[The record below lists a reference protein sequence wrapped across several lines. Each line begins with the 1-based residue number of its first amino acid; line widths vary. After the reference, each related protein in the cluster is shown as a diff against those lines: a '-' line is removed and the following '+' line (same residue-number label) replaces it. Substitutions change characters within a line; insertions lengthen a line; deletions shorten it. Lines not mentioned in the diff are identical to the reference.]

1 MDGIAMSLVT
11 IALIAAVGY
20 YIFKYYDVSD
30 TSTNPLKTSPITT
43 IQDGRKETTFSNSL
57 PKSFNQADGL
67 AFSYA
72 GWLRVDD
79 FTYRYGVQKVIFS
92 KGQEDGTHAC
102 PALVL
107 DANTNAL
114 LVKVDTYGQEEIISV
129 QNIPAKKWVH
139 FAIVIDQDSVDIYI
153 NGTLSSYRS
162 LTQLPRQ
169 NDSSL
174 YISPKGGFDGKIGL
188 LEYYNYALKPTD
200 VSGLVATAPE
210 PSAADKGIGPT
221 PPYLDSTWWTGRGQE
236 RT

>member
-1 MDGIAMSLVT
+1 MDNIVTSLVT
-11 IALIAAVGY
+11 LAIVGAAIYLI
-20 YIFKYYDVSD
+20 IKHYDVSD

-43 IQDGRKETTFSNSL
+43 IQDGRKESTYSNSL
-57 PKSFNQADGL
+57 PKSFNQEGGM

-92 KGQEDGTHAC
+92 KGQDDGTHAC
-102 PALVL
+102 PALLV

-153 NGTLSSYRS
+153 NGTLASYRS

-188 LEYYNYALKPTD
+188 LEYYNYALKPAD
-200 VSGLVATAPE
+200 VSGLVKTAPE
-210 PSAADKGIGPT
+210 PDPSDKGIGPT
-221 PPYLDSTWWTGRGQE
+221 PPYFDASWWVGRGHE
-236 RT
+236 

>member
-1 MDGIAMSLVT
+1 MDNIVTSLVT
-11 IALIAAVGY
+11 LAIVGAVIYLI
-20 YIFKYYDVSD
+20 IKHYDVSD

-43 IQDGRKETTFSNSL
+43 IQDGRKESTYSNSL
-57 PKSFNQADGL
+57 PKSFNQEGGL
-67 AFSYA
+67 SFSYA

-92 KGQEDGTHAC
+92 KGQDDGTHAC
-102 PALVL
+102 PALL
-107 DANTNAL
+107 IDANTNAL

-153 NGTLSSYRS
+153 NGTLASYRS

-200 VSGLVATAPE
+200 VSGLVKTAPE
-210 PSAADKGIGPT
+210 PDPSDKGIGPT
-221 PPYLDSTWWTGRGQE
+221 PPYFDASWWVGRGHE
-236 RT
+236 